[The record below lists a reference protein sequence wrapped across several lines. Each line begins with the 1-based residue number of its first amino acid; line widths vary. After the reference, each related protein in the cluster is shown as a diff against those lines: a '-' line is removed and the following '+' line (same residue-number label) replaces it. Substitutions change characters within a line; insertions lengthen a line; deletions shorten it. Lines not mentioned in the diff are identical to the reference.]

1 MEAESNA
8 DLPPGTVKIEYHP
21 HSGKTPRILTP
32 EEFKTFS
39 TSDGDS
45 PTMPLNKE
53 PWRPFRSREDFE
65 LAEIAHS
72 AQLDTLVKLIKRCE
86 KNPGALT
93 FEGAQDVERSWE
105 DASRL
110 LTPVSSFRAISLCP

>member
-1 MEAESNA
+1 
-8 DLPPGTVKIEYHP
+8 
-21 HSGKTPRILTP
+21 
-32 EEFKTFS
+32 
-39 TSDGDS
+39 
-45 PTMPLNKE
+45 MPLDKE

-72 AQLDTLVKLIKRCE
+72 TSLNKVQLDTLVKLIKRCE
-86 KNPGALT
+86 KNPGLLT
-93 FEGAQDVERSWE
+93 FEGAQDVEQSWE